1 MTADPL
7 VQDYLGRLE
16 AAAWPLSADRRTELL
31 QEVREHIEDAL
42 SVEGGRDETTVR
54 NVLDRLGRPEEIVS
68 TEVDGAPP
76 AAGAAV
82 IREAAATLST
92 GADHE
97 RFGGVEIIAL
107 LLISFGAFVVP
118 VVGPLPGLFF
128 VWASNR
134 WTTHN
139 KIVATALVVLLVALP
154 LLLVFVVALGR
165 LQPMG
170 ASAQP
175 MGAFP

>member
-1 MTADPL
+1 MTTEAL

-54 NVLDRLGRPEEIVS
+54 NVLERLGRPEEIVS
-68 TEVDGAPP
+68 TEVGSGMPN
-76 AAGAAV
+76 AGASP
-82 IREAAATLST
+82 IRQAAATLIS
-92 GADHE
+92 GADNE
-97 RFGGVEIIAL
+97 RFGAVEIIAL
-107 LLISFGAFVVP
+107 LFISLGAFVVP

-139 KIVATALVVLLVALP
+139 KIVATVLVAILVALP
-154 LLLVFVVALGR
+154 LLLLLIVTLGR
-165 LQPMG
+165 W
-170 ASAQP
+170 
-175 MGAFP
+175 